1 MDQIYKMDRIVTVKE
16 TKEGIYLSPQQL
28 VAVTNAL
35 VKGLPQNSIV
45 SHWTP
50 KIFQIK
56 DLS

>member
-45 SHWTP
+45 SH
-50 KIFQIK
+50 
-56 DLS
+56 